1 MKGIISRGVIMIGN
15 DWDEHLK
22 KEYGK
27 AYFQELLKFVDE
39 EYHQKEIYPKKN
51 EIFNAFKHPL
61 VRYTISFPCNLITIQ
76 KW

>member
-22 KEYGK
+22 NEYEQP
-27 AYFQELLKFVDE
+27 YFQELLNRYPYDYDLLDAYFTCLFLH
-39 EYHQKEIYPKKN
+39 YCCMLLEIQ
-51 EIFNAFKHPL
+51 
-61 VRYTISFPCNLITIQ
+61 LIKIQ